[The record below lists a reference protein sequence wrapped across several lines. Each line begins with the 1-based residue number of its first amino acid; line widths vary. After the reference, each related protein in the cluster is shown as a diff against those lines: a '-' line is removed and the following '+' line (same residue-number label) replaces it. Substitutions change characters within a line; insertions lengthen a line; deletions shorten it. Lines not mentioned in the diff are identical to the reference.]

1 MVMIV
6 RKGVVPPT
14 PHTEFYAVPGVLA
27 LEEIHGVYGFSG
39 AWSRKLHV
47 RSYPTEQVKP
57 PTKGDFALSPEFPP
71 EADVLQPYHIRT
83 GAMPYG
89 GDGIRARKPIVHGP
103 HTSISVSKPTESMPA
118 ETFFRNGDR
127 HEVYFVQD
135 GEGRVRTEYGD
146 LRFRKDAYVAIP
158 KGTTYRIELDTPKA
172 WLLLVESIYPITF
185 APHYFNKDGQ
195 ATLMSPVVETEIE
208 TPELPPYVD
217 ERGEFPI
224 DVKHGGGK
232 ITRVTLGHHPFDVVG
247 WEGALYPF
255 VFDIHSHHGIAR
267 EIHTA
272 PPVHQTFQSGNVPHS
287 GFSLCSF
294 VPVMAGWHPKEVPAP
309 YGHFN
314 VDSDELMFFCNTSYG
329 ARKGVIEEGSFTF
342 HPGATP
348 HSPQGKAAERSLAA
362 RAKPQARLAVMLD
375 TYFESMRI
383 TTHGF
388 AFRDPNYVLS
398 WSTEAGREPM
408 EKVVGWET
416 PSE

>member
-1 MVMIV
+1 M
-6 RKGVVPPT
+6 
-14 PHTEFYAVPGVLA
+14 
-27 LEEIHGVYGFSG
+27 YGFSG
-39 AWSRKLHV
+39 AWSRKVHV

-57 PTKGDFALSPEFPP
+57 PKKADFALVPEFPE
-71 EADVLQPYHIRT
+71 EADVLQPYHIQT
-83 GAMPYG
+83 AAMPFG
-89 GDGIRARKPIVHGP
+89 GDAVRARKPIVHGP
-103 HTSISVSKPTESMPA
+103 RTSISISKPAEDMPDG
-118 ETFFRNGDR
+118 TFFRNGER
-127 HEVYFVQD
+127 HEIYFVQE

-146 LRFRKDAYVAIP
+146 LRFRKDVYVAIP
-158 KGTTYRIELDTPKA
+158 KGTTYRVELDSANA
-172 WLLLVESIYPITF
+172 WLLLVESIYPIQF

-195 ATLMSPVVETEIE
+195 ATLMSPVVETEVE
-208 TPELPPYVD
+208 APELQAYVD
-217 ERGEFPI
+217 ARGEFPI

-232 ITRVTLGHHPFDVVG
+232 VTRIMLGHHPFDLVG

-329 ARKGVIEEGSFTF
+329 ARQGVIREGSFTF

-362 RAKPQARLAVMLD
+362 RGKPQARLAVMLD

-383 TTHGF
+383 TTHGY
-388 AFRDPNYVLS
+388 AVRDPGYALS
-398 WSTEAGREPM
+398 WSEEAGREPM
-408 EKVVGWET
+408 AKVIGWET